1 VKVRIAVGEVELR
14 TDGLDLSARQV
25 RDLLNRAAM
34 IAAAMTIAANHTEDE
49 PKQPVG
55 FTAQVERLP
64 EEIPQEDLSW
74 YFDE

>member
-25 RDLLNRAAM
+25 RDLLNRAAI
-34 IAAAMTIAANHTEDE
+34 IAAAMNIAAQPDDE
-49 PKQPVG
+49 PKTPIG
-55 FTAQVERLP
+55 FSAHVERLP
-64 EEIPQEDLSW
+64 EEIPAEDLSW